1 MSKIKIICD
10 SLCDLDKSIVEQ
22 NDIEMIPLTVIIG
35 EKEYRDGIDISKD
48 DFYKMLRNENVYP
61 KTSQVTYGQFKE
73 VFGKYN
79 SEDTSILYI
88 AASSSATGTCQS
100 AIMAK

>member
-35 EKEYRDGIDISKD
+35 EKEYRDGIDLSLIH
-48 DFYKMLRNENVYP
+48 
-61 KTSQVTYGQFKE
+61 
-73 VFGKYN
+73 
-79 SEDTSILYI
+79 I
-88 AASSSATGTCQS
+88 
-100 AIMAK
+100 